1 MQQQLTTTM
10 SPEVYAAFEEQ
21 QQAYDAAS
29 SKSQA
34 GEAEY
39 KDAILR
45 LLKLAQSDSS
55 ASEVAAQILLSTY
68 NSYNWHAPLAWF
80 CHLDALN
87 FDAAITVIKGRWS
100 LHCEPHNA
108 IQNGDALFNDLKK
121 RWPNLPTQG

>member
-1 MQQQLTTTM
+1 MKQEFTAM
-10 SPEVYAAFEEQ
+10 SPDFRAAIEEQ
-21 QQAYDAAS
+21 QQAYDAAA
-29 SKSQA
+29 SKSRVS
-34 GEAEY
+34 EAEY

-55 ASEVAAQILLSTY
+55 AGEVAAQILLSTH

-100 LHCEPHNA
+100 LHAEPHNV
-108 IQNGDALFNDLKK
+108 IQNGGAAFEDLKK
-121 RWPNLPTQG
+121 RWANLPTQG

>member
-1 MQQQLTTTM
+1 MK
-10 SPEVYAAFEEQ
+10 PRHFIPAAEYRAIVKEQ
-21 QQAYDAAS
+21 EKSYKAS
-29 SKSQA
+29 TIKSRVS
-34 GEAEY
+34 EAEY

-45 LLKLAQSDSS
+45 LLKLSQSDSS
-55 ASEVAAQILLSTY
+55 AGEVAAQILLSTY

-100 LHCEPHNA
+100 LHAEPHNV
-108 IQNGDALFNDLKK
+108 IQNGHAIFEDLKK

>member
-1 MQQQLTTTM
+1 MKQQFTSM
-10 SPEVYAAFEEQ
+10 SPEVHAAFEEQ
-21 QQAYDAAS
+21 QKAYDAAAA
-29 SKSQA
+29 KSQA

-55 ASEVAAQILLSTY
+55 AGEVAAQILLSTY
-68 NSYNWHAPLAWF
+68 NSYNYRAPLAWF

-108 IQNGDALFNDLKK
+108 IQNGDTLFKDLVK
-121 RWPNLPTQG
+121 RWPDLAN

>member
-1 MQQQLTTTM
+1 MKQQFTTM
-10 SPEVYAAFEEQ
+10 DPEFRAAIEEQ
-21 QQAYDAAS
+21 QQAYDAAATR
-29 SKSQA
+29 SQA

-45 LLKLAQSDSS
+45 LLKLSQSDSS
-55 ASEVAAQILLSTY
+55 AGEVAAQILLSTY

-100 LHCEPHNA
+100 LHAEPHNV
-108 IQNGDALFNDLKK
+108 IQNGHAIFEDLKK